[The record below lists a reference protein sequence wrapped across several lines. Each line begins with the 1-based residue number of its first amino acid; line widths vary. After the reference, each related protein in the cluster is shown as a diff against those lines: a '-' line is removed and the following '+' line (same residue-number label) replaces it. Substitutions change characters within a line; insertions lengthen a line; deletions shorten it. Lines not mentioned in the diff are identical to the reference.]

1 MPALKKSHPTVP
13 PKTAVAYARYSSAG
27 QRDVSID
34 QQLADIRAYAQ
45 REGYTIVHEYADH
58 ARSGFKNIEARTD
71 FHQMIAAAESHTFD
85 TVLAWKVDRFGRNRE
100 DSAIYK
106 SRLRRLGVHV
116 VYVMEPI
123 PEGAA
128 GVLTEGMLEAIAQ
141 WYSENLSEN
150 VKRGMH
156 DNARRCLYNGSR
168 VYGYV
173 PGPDQR
179 YVIDEA
185 QAAVVRQ
192 IYKLYV
198 EGHSMAAIVRILNN
212 AGQRTESGKLFCLN
226 KVANI
231 LRQERYLGIYIWSD
245 IRVPGGMP
253 AIIDQNT
260 WEAAQ
265 LMKKKTGK
273 HHESS
278 PAEFLLTGKAF
289 CGHCRKPLVGDSGTS
304 KSGETHYYYSC
315 QTHKRRAGCD
325 KKAVRKQLLEDKV
338 IDFLLDVCLTGPEM
352 ERIADAVVASE
363 QEKRKSSPLA
373 AMNAELRSVTRKI
386 DNINNAI
393 AEGIW
398 TSSTAATLRALES
411 TAESLRDSIATLE
424 FAEGQLLDRDRVL
437 FFLERFRDL
446 DRSDQDNRRYLIRT
460 FLNSVYVF
468 DDHLLIMINA
478 VEGNLTVPLETLPD
492 PPPDCSDFVSFGLLL
507 HTHPN
512 TAVFCYAIAM

>member
-1 MPALKKSHPTVP
+1 MPRKKTAPP
-13 PKTAVAYARYSSAG
+13 CAPKTAVAYARYSSAG

-34 QQLADIRAYAQ
+34 QQLADIRAFAD
-45 REGYTIVHEYADH
+45 REGYTLVHEYADH
-58 ARSGFKNIEARTD
+58 ARSGFKNIEARTE
-71 FHQMIAAAESHTFD
+71 FHRMITAAETRTFD

-106 SRLRRLGVHV
+106 SQLRRLGVRV

-192 IYKLYV
+192 IFKLYT
-198 EGHSMAAIVRILNN
+198 EGHSMAAIVRILND
-212 AGQRTESGKLFCLN
+212 AGQRTETGKLFCLN

-245 IRVPGGMP
+245 VRIPGGMP

-265 LMKKKTGK
+265 FMKQKTGR
-273 HHESS
+273 HYESS
-278 PAEFLLTGKAF
+278 PVEFLLTGKAF

-304 KSGETHYYYSC
+304 KSGATHYYYTC

-325 KKAVRKQLLEDKV
+325 KKSVRKQLLEDKV
-338 IDFLLDVCLTGPEM
+338 IDFLLDHCLAGPEM

-363 QEKRKSSPLA
+363 KEKRKSSPLA
-373 AMNAELRSVTRKI
+373 SMNAELRSVIRKI

-393 AEGIW
+393 AEGVW
-398 TSSTAATLRALES
+398 TSSTAVRLKELEATADELRS
-411 TAESLRDSIATLE
+411 SISTLE
-424 FAEGQLLDRDRVL
+424 YAEGQLLDRDRVM
-437 FFLERFRDL
+437 FFLDRFRNL
-446 DRSDQDNRRYLIRT
+446 DRSDPENRRFLIRT

-478 VEGNLTVPLETLPD
+478 VESHITIPLETLPD
-492 PPPDCSDFVSFGLLL
+492 TPPDCSDIVSLGLLL
-507 HTHPN
+507 QAHPN
-512 TAVFCYAIAM
+512 TAVYCYAVAM